1 MKRLLLLGLAAG
13 ICYVPVMALAGEI
26 MEEVVVTGSYIKGT
40 PEDAASPVDVIS
52 REEMDMKGNP
62 SIIEMLRAMGPIAG
76 IDGETNQFQSNGLEA
91 ISNVNLRGLGAGR
104 TLVLFNSTR
113 VVPNPF
119 FIGQDGQQFVNT
131 NVIPAIALSRIELLK
146 DGASATYG
154 SDAVAGVVNFITRSD
169 FRGVEF
175 QGGFKSLDDGE
186 DDGDCEAGVIVGFG
200 TDRLDVVISGSY
212 QYRTKVLVRNKDWA
226 LQTFE
231 KNSAPGG
238 YSAIGNPGSFL
249 SLATGAFPIVDPD
262 CETIGG
268 FNKAGFCRFRYTDFF
283 NISEEEDHYQIF
295 TEATYDISDTMTLHA
310 EFLYAHD
317 EADGNSSPSYPPQ
330 ALLSGDQIVV
340 PGMPHYDDFVARHPE
355 LADEFAAGALFWGR
369 NFGNAGPAGVTPREY
384 DTYRLSLGLS

>member
-13 ICYVPVMALAGEI
+13 ICYGPVMALAAEI

-40 PEDAASPVDVIS
+40 PEDAASPVDVIT

-62 SIIEMLRAMGPIAG
+62 SIAEMLRAMGPIAG

-104 TLVLFNSTR
+104 TLVLFNGSR
-113 VVPNPF
+113 VVPNPY

-175 QGGFKSLDDGE
+175 QGGYKSFDDGE
-186 DDGDCEAGVIVGFG
+186 DDGDYEAGVIVGFG

-212 QYRTKVLVRNKDWA
+212 QFRTKVLVR
-226 LQTFE
+226 E
-231 KNSAPGG
+231 KNPA
-238 YSAIGNPGSFL
+238 
-249 SLATGAFPIVDPD
+249 LAGV
-262 CETIGG
+262 
-268 FNKAGFCRFRYTDFF
+268 FC
-283 NISEEEDHYQIF
+283 
-295 TEATYDISDTMTLHA
+295 
-310 EFLYAHD
+310 
-317 EADGNSSPSYPPQ
+317 
-330 ALLSGDQIVV
+330 LSGHDSVLQ
-340 PGMPHYDDFVARHPE
+340 PGCFHGVRRFL
-355 LADEFAAGALFWGR
+355 LAEHDAVL
-369 NFGNAGPAGVTPREY
+369 
-384 DTYRLSLGLS
+384 